1 MIYDLKRKN
10 YDDCLITGATFI
22 LRWSCF
28 IIIKTLII
36 FAIHSHSHCTN
47 ADLFPAYHQPPQA
60 PVLHLRAQIG
70 AILSTVLCR
79 WTPLYFVIVFRIWIS
94 SLCLIWFIF
103 CLCIFSWFFFCLCI
117 AFAFSFQICRS
128 FLLCSCLSRC
138 PTFCIL
144 FYFYFAFSCSKS
156 EKWYSQIWPCHLFW
170 PNDSLW
176 KYFPIC
182 WNNSG

>member
-1 MIYDLKRKN
+1 MTYIRSKKGGGSVIKMFWSIELNDLCSKKICRPQMLFWS
-10 YDDCLITGATFI
+10 CATFI

-94 SLCLIWFIF
+94 YFCLIWFV
-103 CLCIFSWFFFCLCI
+103 FFCIVFFLYLHC
-117 AFAFSFQICRS
+117 FCFKFS
-128 FLLCSCLSRC
+128 
-138 PTFCIL
+138 
-144 FYFYFAFSCSKS
+144 
-156 EKWYSQIWPCHLFW
+156 
-170 PNDSLW
+170 NM
-176 KYFPIC
+176 
-182 WNNSG
+182 